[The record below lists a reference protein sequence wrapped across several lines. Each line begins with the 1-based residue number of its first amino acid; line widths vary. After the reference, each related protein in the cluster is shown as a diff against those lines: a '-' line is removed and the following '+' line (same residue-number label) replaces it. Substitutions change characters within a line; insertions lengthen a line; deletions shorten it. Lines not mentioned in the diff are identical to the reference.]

1 MIITNEFYFRGW
13 LPAGLVINSRLLD
26 DTPAEGVPVLRP
38 IINSRPGSSWPMYQP
53 RPAILISQAT
63 DTSAIVLKD
72 PLPESTL
79 AYLPLGDWYGP
90 GTPYLLAVN
99 TWYDG
104 RIQIISGGDVPA
116 VRIILDNIHLYQMAG
131 ELDPGSLPD
140 TCVGAMPACILLG
153 TNNTSALFVD
163 AGMISMSPKTYGMT
177 PMVAMKQ
184 MEPPTDVPARYMSY
198 FSIKASHLAGLAYG
212 VAKGGEPTNHESFLE
227 CELVSGRVTV
237 PEGAGK
243 VNFYG
248 IMPVAQEL
256 IQPIYVVG
264 SQSIQALLTEEP
276 ENLLQV
282 QDPLALAIVND
293 RGDDQLIH
301 YN

>member
-1 MIITNEFYFRGW
+1 MVITKEFYFRGW

-63 DTSAIVLKD
+63 AISAIILKD

-79 AYLPLGDWYGP
+79 ALLPLGDWYGP
-90 GTPYLLAVN
+90 GTPYVLAIN

-104 RIQIISGGDVPA
+104 RIQYVSGGDVPS
-116 VRIILDNIHLYQMAG
+116 VRIILSDIHLYLMAG

-140 TCVGAMPACILLG
+140 TCVGAMPARILPG
-153 TNNTSALFVD
+153 ANQNSALFVD
-163 AGMISMSPKTYGMT
+163 AGMETASPHTYGMM
-177 PMVAMKQ
+177 PMIPAD
-184 MEPPTDVPARYMSY
+184 TDSQPARYMNY
-198 FSIKASHLAGLAYG
+198 LMIKPSHTAGLAYG
-212 VAKGGEPTNHESFLE
+212 MPKGSGPDQNEYFLE
-227 CELVSGRVTV
+227 CDLVSGRATP

-243 VNFYG
+243 INYYG
-248 IMPVAQEL
+248 IMPICKEEV
-256 IQPIYVVG
+256 QPISLVG
-264 SQSIQALLTEEP
+264 STAVMGAAWTEP
-276 ENLLQV
+276 ANLLMPMG
-282 QDPLALAIVND
+282 PLALAYVNTT
-293 RGDDQLIH
+293 GDDQLIH